1 MEFKTEMIIM
11 LKNNLNCHTNSLGI
25 FVILSLISVNS
36 LMVEPSFAQTSS
48 PIEEDVSITG
58 DSLQGLDSSSLAGN
72 QSNTPKWD
80 VTVEREK
87 KQPSFSTGNEFFD
100 SLLQKQSEPT
110 KTSTEEKIN
119 TNKGDVPVNQG
130 GTIPLFNF

>member
-48 PIEEDVSITG
+48 SPIEEDVSITG

-87 KQPSFSTGNEFFD
+87 KKPSFSTGNEFF
-100 SLLQKQSEPT
+100 
-110 KTSTEEKIN
+110 
-119 TNKGDVPVNQG
+119 
-130 GTIPLFNF
+130 